1 MATQRKAHARWEGN
15 LTEGSG
21 QVRVGSSALPQF
33 PVTWKART
41 EGSDSVTSPE
51 ELLAAAEAACFSMAL
66 SSDLAKA
73 GYQPQSV
80 ESTATAI
87 FEQVDGKWTV
97 STMNLDVTA
106 RVPGINDAEFQ
117 KIANGTKSGCPV
129 SRAIANNVDIRLN
142 ARLEK

>member
-106 RVPGINDAEFQ
+106 RVPGINDADFQ